1 MAVEGKYNKSMW
13 MIADI
18 QSGSLVRA
26 NTDRRPDT
34 VEAEHSSFD
43 QEIHMRDPDCSHVR
57 P

>member
-1 MAVEGKYNKSMW
+1 MAVEGKYNNSMW
-13 MIADI
+13 MIANI

-26 NTDRRPDT
+26 NTDRRADT

-43 QEIHMRDPDCSHVR
+43 QERHMRDPDCSHVR

>member
-1 MAVEGKYNKSMW
+1 MAVEGKYNKLMW